1 MRATFAT
8 VLPSALALGAM
19 LLALAAA
26 WPATADTLP
35 GAPED
40 NDLREFRVGMAL
52 DRLPRTGYVGFAC
65 ADDPGRR
72 LDGWQGYRECPAQE
86 SGWHA
91 VRFQYDE
98 AANPLAKVNGLY
110 EGTKVGGH
118 PVLLTA
124 LMGDDGQLKGLVIET
139 DPAARFYLRKKAF
152 LFGAQVRTRYGD
164 AGWTCANQ
172 EPAADQEPVGD
183 VFVNERCEKTTADRK
198 LTLDRVLFRRAGQ
211 ELKDFVSRSRLEILG
226 RGDGAAARISN

>member
-1 MRATFAT
+1 MRDRMGRRTLA
-8 VLPSALALGAM
+8 AL
-19 LLALAAA
+19 LLALAAMH
-26 WPATADTLP
+26 PATAAESQP
-35 GAPED
+35 GAPE
-40 NDLREFRVGMAL
+40 NDLREFRIGMTA
-52 DRLPRTGYVGFAC
+52 DELPRTGYLGFAC
-65 ADDPGRR
+65 AAGPGRK
-72 LDGWQGYRECPAQE
+72 LDNWQGYSQCPPE

-124 LMGDDGQLKGLVIET
+124 LIGDDARLKGLVIET
-139 DPAARFYLRKKAF
+139 DPAARLYLRKKAV
-152 LFGAQVRTRYGD
+152 LFGEQVKARYGD
-164 AGWTCANQ
+164 AGWTCAKE
-172 EPAADQEPVGD
+172 EPGADQEPVGG
-183 VFVNERCEKTTADRK
+183 VFMNEHCEKTTATRK

-226 RGDGAAARISN
+226 RGDGEAAAIAN